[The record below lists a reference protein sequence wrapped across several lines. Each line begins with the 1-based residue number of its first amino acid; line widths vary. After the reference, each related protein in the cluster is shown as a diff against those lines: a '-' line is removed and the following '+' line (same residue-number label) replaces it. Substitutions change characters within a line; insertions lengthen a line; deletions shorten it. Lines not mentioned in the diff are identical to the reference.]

1 MSDQKSLLAGR
12 QLLIVDDEE
21 FSRLFVVRMVRE
33 LGCAN
38 VLQAGDG
45 TKALQEL
52 ATHGAGVA
60 VVVLDFNMPGAN
72 GLQVLKAIRTGQAGA
87 PRDTNVLMLTG
98 SSDFGLVGAAMA
110 MDVDAFVIKP
120 VSLNVLTDRLTK
132 MLRDPREMKPA
143 EAYEAVDVD
152 TVGSRLMG
160 RAPVATLMP
169 KPKARATTATA
180 TTTARKAVGP
190 AKPLPGT
197 KRVEFDQLT
206 AGLILAEHIRGPR
219 GELLLGAATVLT
231 ERLLS
236 RLKELQPVIRLE
248 YVSILVKPE
257 DTCSVSDIRT

>member
-1 MSDQKSLLAGR
+1 MSDEKSLLTGR

-21 FSRLFVVRMVRE
+21 FSRLFVVRMVRD
-33 LGCAN
+33 LGCTN

-45 TKALQEL
+45 IKALQEL
-52 ATHGAGVA
+52 AAHGDGVA

-98 SSDFGLVGAAMA
+98 NSDFGLVGAAMA

-132 MLRDPREMKPA
+132 MLRDPREMKPV
-143 EAYEAVDVD
+143 EIYEAVDVD
-152 TVGSRLMG
+152 TVGGRLMGG

-169 KPKARATTATA
+169 KPKARTTAA
-180 TTTARKAVGP
+180 AAAARKGVGP

-206 AGLILAEHIRGPR
+206 AGMILAEHIRGPR

-231 ERLLS
+231 ERLLN
-236 RLKELQPVIRLE
+236 RLRELQPVIRLE
-248 YVSILVKPE
+248 YVPIMVKPE
-257 DTCSVSDIRT
+257 E